1 MKNKLILAVSCLV
14 SILFIFYVFK
24 ISDEIQRKEEI
35 IEASPDVLDVT
46 QLIKSRSIVST
57 EELPLENWGT
67 ESTNDSTWKEV
78 SIPSY
83 EIIQEKNFKE
93 GSYGYYRIFIPKAVT
108 EKLSHLK
115 GQLEFSPQ
123 FILFGQYDVFVNG
136 RFHKSNTPIND
147 AQSLMNIPVEP
158 GIDNVIAIKGKIK
171 TGNTGINHRGK
182 MLLGKASELYDL
194 HTKNYMINNVFPL
207 IFVLCKGAIIFV
219 FALIYLLLSVERF
232 FEKSLLFSICVFGED
247 IMTGEFLSTLVTLNT
262 RVYTYNFL
270 NIAANL
276 CLLLFL
282 ADVMGKKLNK
292 KIIYSLFG
300 LLTVVSYAMS
310 VDILHTGYL
319 VNFNSYLQFWN
330 IISALVMVI
339 FLPQM
344 MKREKVLF
352 SVLVTVLVLTM
363 WGTFFSTNVGLNYKM
378 LGNLLL
384 FFMVAYQSFALFR
397 REQLD
402 REAKRV
408 QLLEQEKDVAIGKT
422 ASLLAH
428 DVRRPLEQMKLIL
441 DKVAAGEISP
451 EFINAAKNDVDFS
464 ITSVNNQIN
473 DIMNYSKTRPVVLNE
488 ISFYR
493 VLAGSLKQVMT
504 INKHMNLSLEYDLK
518 ADVKISGDESRLASA
533 LTNLVSNAVEAIRD
547 IGKRSSGLIRITS
560 RIENNKFVFAIYNDG
575 PVIPES
581 MLEEI
586 WRPLFTHGKES
597 GTGLGLA
604 SVLKTVQDHNGGIA
618 VRNVGENG
626 VEFELKL
633 AATTT
638 PDSATT
644 YEFNANS
651 RDYTY
656 DVKSNQESKVRP
668 IRIFLLDDD
677 VQVHEYFQ
685 FLVKN
690 LPFEVDL
697 TFVSHPDTA
706 RDAVRAKRFD
716 LYILDYDLGSDKT
729 GLDFYQSNLSFLKS
743 GVVIHSNR
751 DKALEPFQQVKKPM
765 SYEELEK
772 LCEAAYETRLKV
784 LLVDDS
790 ELTLMAWEMFHGKHN
805 IQLMNSP
812 EAALAYLE
820 TYEGQIDL
828 CVVDYYYD
836 NSSMTGESLAL
847 KIKTLKESLK
857 IVLASN
863 AELSFSGFQSIDKNQ
878 FDVRSLI

>member
-1 MKNKLILAVSCLV
+1 MKNKAILALSCLV

-24 ISDEIQRKEEI
+24 ISDEIQRKEEL
-35 IEASPDVLDVT
+35 IEASPHVIDVT
-46 QLIKSRSIVST
+46 QLIKTRSIVST
-57 EELPLENWGT
+57 QELPFESWGAS
-67 ESTNDSTWKEV
+67 STNDSSWKEV
-78 SIPSY
+78 TLPTY
-83 EIIQEKNFKE
+83 EIIQDQNFRE
-93 GSYGYYRIFIPKAVT
+93 GSFGYYRILIPKSVT
-108 EKLSHLK
+108 EKFSDLK
-115 GQLEFSPQ
+115 GELEFSPQ
-123 FILFGQYDVFVNG
+123 YILFAQYDVYVNG
-136 RFHKSNTPIND
+136 KFYKSNTPVND

-158 GIDNVIAIKGKIK
+158 GIDNIVAIKGKIK

-182 MLLGKASELYDL
+182 ILLGKASELYDL
-194 HTKNYMINNVFPL
+194 YTKTYMINNVFPL
-207 IFVLCKGAIIFV
+207 IFILCKGAIIFV

-247 IMTGEFLSTLVTLNT
+247 IMTGEFLSGLMSLNT
-262 RVYTYNFL
+262 RVYAYNFL

-282 ADVMGKKLNK
+282 GDVLGKVINKKLL
-292 KIIYSLFG
+292 YSLVG

-319 VNFNSYLQFWN
+319 INFNTYLQFWN

-339 FLPQM
+339 YLPQM
-344 MKREKVLF
+344 MKREKVLA
-352 SVLVTVLVLTM
+352 SVLISVLVLTM

-408 QLLEQEKDVAIGKT
+408 QLLEQEKDVAIGRT

-441 DKVAAGEISP
+441 DRVASGQLSP
-451 EFINAAKNDVDFS
+451 DFITAAKRDVDFS

-473 DIMNYSKTRPVVLNE
+473 DIINYSKNKPVTLNE

-493 VLAGSLKQVMT
+493 VLSGSLKQVMT
-504 INKHMNLSLEYDLK
+504 INKHMNISIEYDLK
-518 ADVKISGDESRLASA
+518 AEVLISGDDSRLASA

-547 IGKRSSGLIRITS
+547 IGKRNEGLIRVST
-560 RIENNKFVFAIYNDG
+560 RFENNKFVFTIFNDG
-575 PVIPES
+575 PLIPES
-581 MLEEI
+581 MLLEI

-604 SVLKTVQDHNGGIA
+604 SVLKTMQDHQGEISA
-618 VRNVGENG
+618 RNVDQRG

-633 AATTT
+633 SALSI
-638 PDSATT
+638 PDRANE
-644 YEFNANS
+644 YEFHKNA
-651 RDYTY
+651 RDYSY
-656 DVKSNQESKVRP
+656 DVKIAEVTKIRP
-668 IRIFLLDDD
+668 LRIFLLDDD

-685 FLVKN
+685 FLVTN

-697 TFVSHPDTA
+697 TFVSHIETA
-706 RDAVRAKRFD
+706 IDVVRAKRFD
-716 LYILDYDLGSDKT
+716 LYILDYDLGSEYS
-729 GLDFYQSNLSFLKS
+729 GHDFYQEHLSYLKAN
-743 GVVIHSNR
+743 VVLHSNR
-751 DKALEPFQQVKKPM
+751 VKTQVSCQHVTKPM
-765 SYEELEK
+765 SLQELEG
-772 LCEAAYETRLKV
+772 LCERAYETRLKV

-790 ELTLMAWEMFHGKHN
+790 ELTLMAWEMFHGRHN
-805 IQLMNSP
+805 IQLINSP
-812 EAALAYLE
+812 EAALRFLE
-820 TYEGQIDL
+820 NGENKVDL
-828 CVVDYYYD
+828 CVLDYYYD
-836 NSSMTGESLAL
+836 NSSMNGESLGQ
-847 KIKTLKESLK
+847 KIKGLKLGLK

-863 AELSFSGFQSIDKNQ
+863 SKLEVAGFQSIDKNQ